1 MNNATRG
8 TRLGGRHRYIV
19 DTAGRKCSDCLHRKS
34 SRSGE
39 ITGGMAHHQ
48 YSVYRLA
55 ESTRRHGVKQYRMIQ
70 YGAGATGKFALRSI
84 LTHPQLQ
91 LVGVGVHSNRN
102 EGRDAGAIC
111 RMPDTGVL
119 ATTDTSALLTME
131 ADCVSFMPWDPYAGD
146 VLEADSHSGRMFAL
160 LCAFLESGKNVIASA
175 PNSLV
180 YAPYL
185 GAETMA
191 RLEAACAKGN
201 ASFLYAGISP
211 GYAPDRFVLGL
222 TQISARIDTIAV
234 REIMNYANYNDRDT
248 IMGLFG
254 FGQDP
259 ASFDF
264 SRVLGSFSRGLGASV
279 AMVADGI
286 KAPLD
291 EIRMNI
297 EHVVT
302 DRDVE
307 IATGLVRAGTVAAE
321 RLSATGLVNGK
332 ARIVA
337 EHITRIADDAAPDW
351 PHFGIDGKE
360 GYQVEIHGA
369 PAMKVELEL
378 GAFGR
383 NPMADAGWAV
393 GGHITNSVVALCEA
407 APGVRTFLDLP
418 LTPGAYRMST

>member
-1 MNNATRG
+1 
-8 TRLGGRHRYIV
+8 
-19 DTAGRKCSDCLHRKS
+19 
-34 SRSGE
+34 
-39 ITGGMAHHQ
+39 
-48 YSVYRLA
+48 
-55 ESTRRHGVKQYRMIQ
+55 VKQYRMIQ

-91 LVGVGVHSNRN
+91 LVGVGVHSSGN

-111 RMPDTGVL
+111 RMPNTGIL
-119 ATTDTSALLTME
+119 ATTDTSALLAMD
-131 ADCVSFMPWDPYAGD
+131 ANCVAFMPWDPYAGD
-146 VLEADSHSGRMFAL
+146 VLQADTHSARLFAL
-160 LCAFLESGKNVIASA
+160 LCDFLESGKNVIASA

-180 YAPYL
+180 YAPHL
-185 GAETMA
+185 GQETVA
-191 RLEAACAKGN
+191 RLEAACMKGN

-211 GYAPDRFVLGL
+211 GFIPDRLVLGL

-248 IMGLFG
+248 IMGLYG
-254 FGQDP
+254 FGKDP
-259 ASFDF
+259 AQFDF
-264 SRVLGSFSRGLGASV
+264 SGLLGSFSRGLGGSV

-291 EIRMNI
+291 EVRMDV
-297 EHVVT
+297 EYVVA
-302 DRDVE
+302 DRDFE
-307 IATGLVRAGTVAAE
+307 IATGLVRAGTIAAE
-321 RLSATGLVNGK
+321 RLSATGVVNGN

-337 EHITRIADDAAPDW
+337 EHVTRIANEAAPDW
-351 PHFGIDGKE
+351 PYFGTDGKE

-393 GGHITNSVVALCEA
+393 GGHITNSVIGLCEA
-407 APGVRTFLDLP
+407 APGIRTFLDLP
-418 LTPGAYRMST
+418 LAPGAYRLSA